1 MQNILIYE
9 NNKLTYIASGF
20 KGLYYFIEQVI
31 LPDEAIEE
39 ICINEEEDF
48 DNLTIKE
55 FNELKTS
62 IRTAETLD
70 LYTKVQ
76 TARIYKYQGYVLSIG
91 NGKETE

>member
-1 MQNILIYE
+1 MPNILIYE
-9 NNKLTYIASGF
+9 NNKLTYIAKGF

-48 DNLTIKE
+48 NNLTIKE

-62 IRTAETLD
+62 IRTTEALD

-76 TARIYKYQGYVLSIG
+76 TVRTYKYQDYVLSID
-91 NGKETE
+91 NRKEIE